1 MSRSLFAERRPIWFV
16 VLLEIVVVLVYFW
29 AGATAHFL
37 NLSNM
42 ALYGLANLGLTI
54 IVAAL
59 LTGMGWWRK
68 IGFRAPDRRADL
80 LYFLVPFI
88 PMLVNFIPGLETTSP
103 RYVAQVFAIALMVGF
118 VEEAIFRGL
127 MLQALKARGLWQAA
141 IVTAL
146 LFGLTH
152 ALNVLTGKSFL
163 QDAVQI
169 VYALTI
175 GFAYAALVLRKG
187 ILWPLVLAHFLI
199 DFVNFIQRPG
209 FVYSPFSEVL
219 IGASLAILFIA
230 YGLFIMLHRAERE

>member
-1 MSRSLFAERRPIWFV
+1 MQRSLFAERRPIWFV
-16 VLLEIVVVLVYFW
+16 IFW

-37 NLSNM
+37 SLSNM
-42 ALYGLANLGLTI
+42 ALYGLANLGLAI

-68 IGFRAPDRRADL
+68 IGFRAPHRRADL
-80 LYFLVPFI
+80 FYFLVPFI
-88 PMLVNFIPGLETTSP
+88 PMLINFIPGLEITSL
-103 RYVAQVFAIALMVGF
+103 RYLAQVFAIALMVGF

-127 MLQALKARGLWQAA
+127 MLQALKARGLWSAA
-141 IVTAL
+141 IITAL
-146 LFGLTH
+146 LFGLSH
-152 ALNVLTGKSFL
+152 ALNVLTGKSLL

-169 VYALTI
+169 FYALAI
-175 GFAYAALVLRKG
+175 GFAYAALVLRKA

-209 FVYSPFSEVL
+209 FVYPPFWEVL

-230 YGLFIMLHRAERE
+230 YGLFIMLHRVERE